1 MARVDNIKR
10 ACRFSLRNLFV
21 FLFCLALALGWA
33 GSLYQQHRKFQPTPF
48 FASVEDNDD
57 IKAAYVA
64 VGLSTDDVPS
74 GIFTVHEGQH
84 VIQYTW
90 YCHLPIPVA
99 KRAAFVDAFIDRV
112 IDRLEKSGFKY
123 NPGCEERSLYQM
135 REFAYHRGNGGGTIE
150 MCVTDGG
157 SGDLAAVIVKLCE
170 ARGGMNSTGVGLFP
184 Q

>member
-1 MARVDNIKR
+1 MDNITGGW
-10 ACRFSLRNLFV
+10 RFSLRNLFV

-48 FASVEDNDD
+48 FSSVEDDD

-64 VGLSTDDVPS
+64 VGLSADDVPS

-84 VIQYTW
+84 VIQFTW

-99 KRAAFVDAFIDRV
+99 KRAAFVDAFIDRM
-112 IDRLEKSGFKY
+112 IGRLEKSGFKY

-157 SGDLAAVIVKLCE
+157 SGELAAVIVKLCE
-170 ARGGMNSTGVGLFP
+170 ARGGMNSTGVGGFP